1 MDENEALMLAA
12 SAEKQSEHPLAKAIL
27 KAAEAKSIALAE
39 ADGFLASAGHG
50 VNCTINGKS
59 IMIGSARL
67 MKQHNIANPF
77 EEDAIRLSMEGKT
90 PIFMAVDNT
99 LSALFAVADAI
110 KPDAAE
116 AVKRLKEMNVKL
128 VMLTGDSSQIGRA
141 SCRER
146 V

>member
-1 MDENEALMLAA
+1 M
-12 SAEKQSEHPLAKAIL
+12 
-27 KAAEAKSIALAE
+27 
-39 ADGFLASAGHG
+39 ASAGHG

-116 AVKRLKEMNVKL
+116 A
-128 VMLTGDSSQIGRA
+128 A
-141 SCRER
+141 
-146 V
+146 